1 MSNEKLT
8 PVNWLI
14 TKLQLDTRY
23 SGIYDDILNEA
34 RKMEDDHY
42 EKLKDFDNWKAW
54 KNDEISLY
62 DLDNTDISE

>member
-1 MSNEKLT
+1 MSNEKKS

-14 TKLQLDTRY
+14 SKLQLDTRY

-42 EKLKDFDNWKAW
+42 EKLKDFDNWKDW
-54 KNDEISLY
+54 KNNIE
-62 DLDNTDISE
+62 TKSE

>member
-34 RKMEDDHY
+34 RKMEDDHH
-42 EKLKDFDNWKAW
+42 EKLKDFDNWKDW
-54 KNDEISLY
+54 KNGIE
-62 DLDNTDISE
+62 TKSE

>member
-1 MSNEKLT
+1 MSNENLT

-42 EKLKDFDNWKAW
+42 EKLKDFDNWKDW
-54 KNDEISLY
+54 KNGMDKNQYERSFRH
-62 DLDNTDISE
+62 

>member
-42 EKLKDFDNWKAW
+42 EKLKDFDNWKDW
-54 KNDEISLY
+54 KNGIEPK
-62 DLDNTDISE
+62 SE

>member
-14 TKLQLDTRY
+14 TKLQVDTRY

-42 EKLKDFDNWKAW
+42 EKLKDFDNWKDW
-54 KNDEISLY
+54 KNGIE
-62 DLDNTDISE
+62 TKSE

>member
-1 MSNEKLT
+1 MSNEKKS

-14 TKLQLDTRY
+14 SKLQLDTRY

-42 EKLKDFDNWKAW
+42 EKLKDFDNWKDW
-54 KNDEISLY
+54 KNNIEIK
-62 DLDNTDISE
+62 SE

>member
-42 EKLKDFDNWKAW
+42 EKL
-54 KNDEISLY
+54 
-62 DLDNTDISE
+62 

>member
-34 RKMEDDHY
+34 RKMEDNHY
-42 EKLKDFDNWKAW
+42 EKLKDFDNWKDW
-54 KNDEISLY
+54 KNGIE
-62 DLDNTDISE
+62 TKSE

>member
-34 RKMEDDHY
+34 RNMEDDHY
-42 EKLKDFDNWKAW
+42 EKLKDFDNWKDW
-54 KNDEISLY
+54 KNGIEPK
-62 DLDNTDISE
+62 SE

>member
-1 MSNEKLT
+1 MSKEKLT

-42 EKLKDFDNWKAW
+42 EKLKDFDNWKDW
-54 KNDEISLY
+54 KNGIE
-62 DLDNTDISE
+62 TKSE

>member
-42 EKLKDFDNWKAW
+42 EKLKDFDNWKDW
-54 KNDEISLY
+54 KNGIE
-62 DLDNTDISE
+62 TKSE